1 VREQFALALN
11 RDGQRN
17 EAISV
22 LQQVIDENGP
32 SSETSGLM
40 GRVCKDLWK
49 DAIDNGKNFL
59 ATGYLDQAI
68 ANYVKG
74 FEADWRD
81 AYPGVNAVTLL
92 DIKGDGPS
100 QKRKAELLPVVHY
113 AVNQRLKS
121 GRPDYW
127 DYATLL
133 ELAVL
138 ENDWNATRG
147 HLTDALAAVRESW
160 EPIST
165 INNLT
170 MINEARQKRGITNP
184 ELDQII
190 DALKS
195 RAA

>member
-1 VREQFALALN
+1 
-11 RDGQRN
+11 
-17 EAISV
+17 
-22 LQQVIDENGP
+22 
-32 SSETSGLM
+32 
-40 GRVCKDLWK
+40 
-49 DAIDNGKNFL
+49 
-59 ATGYLDQAI
+59 
-68 ANYVKG
+68 
-74 FEADWRD
+74 
-81 AYPGVNAVTLL
+81 
-92 DIKGDGPS
+92 
-100 QKRKAELLPVVHY
+100 
-113 AVNQRLKS
+113 LKS